1 MVERWQRLRS
11 KTLGFYKIFHL
22 REDSSRSPTT
32 GLTHS
37 FYVLEAP
44 DWINVLPVTPAGEI
58 LMVRQYRHGT
68 DEVTLEIPAGM
79 VDPDDPDPADAAAR
93 ELREE
98 TGYVAEQIVK
108 IGRVAPN
115 PAFLDNYCHTFLALN
130 VTQQGAQQLDGT
142 EEISYELVPM
152 AAVQEMIDT
161 GDITHSLTILA
172 MYWYERYLAN
182 AGSADG

>member
-1 MVERWQRLRS
+1 MVERWQRLKS

-32 GLTHS
+32 GQTHS

-44 DWINVLPVTPAGEI
+44 DWINVVPVTPAGEI

-68 DEVTLEIPAGM
+68 DEITLEIPAGM
-79 VDPDDPDPADAAAR
+79 VDPEDPDPADAAAR

-98 TGYVAEQIVK
+98 TGYAAAEIVK

-115 PAFLDNYCHTFLALN
+115 PAFLDNYCHTYLARN
-130 VTQQGAQQLDGT
+130 VIQQGEQQLDGT
-142 EEISYELVPM
+142 EEISYELVPLET
-152 AAVQEMIDT
+152 VQAMIT
-161 GDITHSLTILA
+161 NGDITHSLTILA
-172 MYWYERYLAN
+172 IYWYERFLTTQES
-182 AGSADG
+182 AGG